1 MDFFDILFFVLIFS
15 FYFAIAT
22 INLWFPAVSI
32 RRHRLGFSGYG
43 IDKLNKTV
51 GHFRSNKT
59 DPQEDIEVGMLLL
72 IDSLANADGNFKT
85 AELNHI
91 KQHLFSNYGE
101 LKTRRYLAI
110 LQTLTRKNI
119 RVDNLDVCSNFS
131 KQTDYATRT
140 QMLDYLFSL
149 AAADLLYSPR
159 EHDLL
164 KSISQ
169 HLGISNQD
177 FTSMHTRHISSRS
190 KRNKANASSDAR
202 RSRTN
207 TGSANSTAGNSSRRQ
222 SARSY
227 ASTSYADP
235 YRVLGITRSATND
248 EVRKAYRLMAMKYH
262 PDKVANLGEE
272 VRKNAESQMRKI
284 NEAYERIKA
293 ARRMK

>member
-32 RRHRLGFSGYG
+32 RRHRLGFSSYG
-43 IDKLNKTV
+43 IDKLNKAV
-51 GHFRSNKT
+51 GHRRSSKAN
-59 DPQEDIEVGMLLL
+59 PQEDINVGMLLL
-72 IDSLANADGNFKT
+72 IHSVANADGSFKT
-85 AELNHI
+85 TELDHI
-91 KQHLFSNYGE
+91 KQFLTPNYGE
-101 LKTRRYLAI
+101 IKAKRFLAI
-110 LQTLTRKNI
+110 LHTLTRKNI
-119 RVDNLDVCSNFS
+119 HVNILEVCSNLK

-159 EHDLL
+159 EHELL
-164 KSISQ
+164 IFISQ
-169 HLGISNQD
+169 HLSISNED
-177 FTSMHTRHISSRS
+177 FTSMHTRHISSRT
-190 KRNKANASSDAR
+190 KRNKGNANTDAR
-202 RSRTN
+202 RSRAN
-207 TGSANSTAGNSSRRQ
+207 TGSTTGNSSRRQ

-227 ASTSYADP
+227 ASTSYTDP

-262 PDKVANLGEE
+262 PDKVTNLGEE
-272 VRKNAESQMRKI
+272 VRKNAENQMRKI